1 MSYFLFAMASPRFVV
16 VDNLVGG
23 WWLVAGGCPKRAVE
37 HETTNPRADKQK
49 NRKEGKGHHSFSV
62 CSLARN
68 TMILSLLASNDAN
81 AQHALTK

>member
-1 MSYFLFAMASPRFVV
+1 MNTSLLLENLVARLGDQIWGMVAVPLFTMSYFLFAMASPRFVV

-49 NRKEGKGHHSFSV
+49 NRKEGKRSP
-62 CSLARN
+62 
-68 TMILSLLASNDAN
+68 
-81 AQHALTK
+81 